1 MFKEECSCYNPM
13 YLVHP
18 AGVKNPQ
25 STKLASSSLLSDKPL
40 VPLELELGD
49 TLVLGLAIYNTLGQ
63 RPLPTTTPHT
73 EKVHNITLEMNY
85 HNTTSNKI
93 TARVCSRSRR
103 LQTS

>member
-18 AGVKNPQ
+18 VGVKNPQ
-25 STKLASSSLLSDKPL
+25 STKLASSSPLSDRPL

-49 TLVLGLAIYNTLGQ
+49 TLMLGIAIDNTLGQ

-73 EKVHNITLEMNY
+73 DKVHNITLKMNY

-93 TARVCSRSRR
+93 MTLVLK
-103 LQTS
+103 LQ